1 MVARQVARPTA
12 ECAPV
17 VLTEQGWTVACRFK
31 SSMVGEVIA
40 GIGEEGLSVAVSSTG
55 VGSIIGVPGLIG
67 SVL

>member
-1 MVARQVARPTA
+1 
-12 ECAPV
+12 
-17 VLTEQGWTVACRFK
+17 
-31 SSMVGEVIA
+31 MVGEVIA